1 VTAFQGEIRVLSQCM
16 SAHMTQYFGSFL
28 DGCMLWIVMEYVPQ
42 ALPAVLFFNN
52 LNRYVAGGSLAD
64 VIASKTL
71 DEQCIAVTLRE
82 VLKGLKYLH
91 SQGKIHRCACV
102 RVCVCGVWCVT
113 CDV

>member
-1 VTAFQGEIRVLSQCM
+1 MTAFQGEIRVLSQCM

-28 DGCMLWIVMEYVPQ
+28 DGCMLWIVMEYVPH
-42 ALPAVLFFNN
+42 ALPAVLFCNN
-52 LNRYVAGGSLAD
+52 LNMYVAGGSLAD

-91 SQGKIHRCACV
+91 SQGKIHR
-102 RVCVCGVWCVT
+102 
-113 CDV
+113 